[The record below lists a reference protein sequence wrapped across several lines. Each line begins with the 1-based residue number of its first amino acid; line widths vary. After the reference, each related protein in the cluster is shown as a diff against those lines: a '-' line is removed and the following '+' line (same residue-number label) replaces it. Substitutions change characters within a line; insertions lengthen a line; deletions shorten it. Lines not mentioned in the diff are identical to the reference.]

1 MKRRSL
7 LLSIGA
13 ASVGTGAVFGSGA
26 FTSIEADR
34 NVNLNVTND
43 SGSAQVTFDQG
54 SGVGAD
60 AIIGT
65 DNSESAEVIKF
76 AETNLNE
83 RAKTTFTDALE
94 IDNNGGTKVDLYV
107 DDSTEGIGD
116 DPSNGGVLDFRVDGS
131 SIVGGGTSGN
141 AIELGADGSTSG
153 GENTDVVE
161 VDIVVDLLDDN
172 VDGSSLTDIDSV
184 TFVVEAKSN

>member
-34 NVNLNVTND
+34 NVDLNVSSD
-43 SGSAQVTFDQG
+43 SGSAQVSFDKG
-54 SGVGAD
+54 SGVGAGT
-60 AIIGT
+60 IIGT
-65 DNSESAEVIKF
+65 DTSESVDVIKF
-76 AETNLNE
+76 EETNLNE

-94 IDNNGGTKVDLYV
+94 IDNNGSNTVNLYV
-107 DDSTEGIGD
+107 DDSTDGVGD
-116 DPSNGGVLDFRVDGS
+116 DPSNGDVLDFRVDDA
-131 SIVGGGTSGN
+131 SIVGDGTSGN
-141 AIELGADGSTSG
+141 AIELGADGSNG
-153 GENTDVVE
+153 GQNTDVVE

-172 VDGSSLTDIDSV
+172 VDGSSLDDIESV
-184 TFVVEAKSN
+184 TFVVEATDN